1 VTHLAQDP
9 NELFDVIDV
18 HGMPTGVVKRRADVH
33 RAGDWHRAI
42 HVWIYG
48 EDDDGAFIVVQR
60 RGLDKDTWPG
70 AIDAT
75 AAGHLTAGETPE
87 GAFREIEEELGITPD
102 LRQLQHVGTR
112 VIAGEEPPDRMD
124 QEFEEVYLLRDDRPL
139 TGYRPNSVEVDA
151 LLRIPLKKWL
161 RLLFAETDEVET
173 QLLISATMKL
183 HNHRLTRDP
192 LVPSPDRYYQ
202 RVAVACARALKGE
215 RYLVV

>member
-1 VTHLAQDP
+1 MAYLAQDP

-18 HGMPTGVVKRRADVH
+18 HGIPTGVVKRRADVH
-33 RAGDWHRAI
+33 RDGDWHRAI

-48 EDDDGAFIVVQR
+48 EDEDGAFIVVQR

-87 GAFREIEEELGITPD
+87 DAFREIEEELGITPD
-102 LRQLQHVGTR
+102 LSRLQPVGTR
-112 VIAGEEPPDRMD
+112 VIAGAKPPDQLDR
-124 QEFEEVYLLRDDRPL
+124 EFEEVYLLRDDRPL
-139 TGYRPNSVEVDA
+139 TTYRPNAVEVDA
-151 LLRIPLKKWL
+151 LLRLSIKDWL
-161 RLLFAETDEVET
+161 RLLFAEAHEVESL
-173 QLLISATMKL
+173 LLISDSMEL
-183 HNHRLTRDP
+183 RDHRLTRDQ

-202 RVAVACARALKGE
+202 RVAVACDRALRGE